1 MLIVSEIF
9 HSIQGEGPN
18 AGYPCVFLRTAGC
31 NLRCTWCDTPY
42 ALEFRQG
49 KKMQVDEIIET
60 IESFGTNH
68 LVITGGEPMI
78 QQKALQEMLEKLKN
92 YYVEIET
99 NGGFESS
106 IDSYVHQY
114 NCSPKLSGSGNKS
127 YELKLLPNEKTWYKF
142 VIGNEKDM
150 KETLEF
156 IEKYKLPKK
165 RIRLMPEGET
175 EAKSKKNSLWL
186 IEACKKYGFI
196 FNPRIHIL
204 LYGTKRG
211 V

>member
-1 MLIVSEIF
+1 MKPEEVAA
-9 HSIQGEGPN
+9 N
-18 AGYPCVFLRTAGC
+18 
-31 NLRCTWCDTPY
+31 
-42 ALEFRQG
+42 
-49 KKMQVDEIIET
+49 
-60 IESFGTNH
+60 IESFGSNH

-78 QQKALQEMLEKLKN
+78 QQKALVEVLQQLKN

-99 NGGFESS
+99 NGGFEST
-106 IDSYVHQY
+106 IDQYIHQI
-114 NCSPKLSGSGNKS
+114 NCSPKLSGSGNKT

-142 VIGNEKDM
+142 VIGNKRDLE
-150 KETLEF
+150 ETLEY
-156 IEKYKLPKK
+156 IERYKLPKQ

-186 IEACKKYGFI
+186 IEQCKKYGFI

-204 LYGTKRG
+204 LYDTKRG